1 MTAYELIQCLAKVP
15 ADTPVKLFDH
25 LQYRNNGFQF
35 MDDCLVPLDEVVFND
50 YHGVVIY
57 STWTGILFDDDNDD
71 EEEKDE

>member
-35 MDDCLVPLDEVVFND
+35 MDDCLVPLDEVVFNESQ
-50 YHGVVIY
+50 GVVIH
-57 STWTGILFDDDNDD
+57 STWTGILFGDDD
-71 EEEKDE
+71 EEEKEEDE